1 MVDVG
6 SFDISVHAL
15 LLKSDQYELLV
26 EAREAMYGDR
36 AAEVSLASVIA
47 LLAQEEVARNGDA
60 DTDALMDGM
69 AEGEVPYD
77 IDEEYP
83 R

>member
-15 LLKSDQYELLV
+15 LLKSDQYEILV
-26 EAREAMYGDR
+26 EAREVMYGDR
-36 AAEVSLASVIA
+36 ASEVSLASVIA
-47 LLAQEEVARNGDA
+47 LLAQEEVARNKDT
-60 DTDALMDGM
+60 DTDALMDGVT
-69 AEGEVPYD
+69 ESDVPYD
-77 IDEEYP
+77 VDEEYP

>member
-15 LLKSDQYELLV
+15 LLKSDQYKLLV

-47 LLAQEEVARNGDA
+47 LLAQEEIARNDNA
-60 DTDALMDGM
+60 DTDVLMDGV
-69 AEGEVPYD
+69 AEGDVSYD
-77 IDEEYP
+77 VDEEYP

>member
-6 SFDISVHAL
+6 SFKLQVHAL
-15 LLKSDQYELLV
+15 LLKNDQYELLV
-26 EAREAMYGDR
+26 EARQAMYGEQ

-47 LLAQEEVARNGDA
+47 LLAKEELARNKNPDEEV
-60 DTDALMDGM
+60 MFDGTEE
-69 AEGEVPYD
+69 AEYD
-77 IDEEYP
+77 VNEEYP